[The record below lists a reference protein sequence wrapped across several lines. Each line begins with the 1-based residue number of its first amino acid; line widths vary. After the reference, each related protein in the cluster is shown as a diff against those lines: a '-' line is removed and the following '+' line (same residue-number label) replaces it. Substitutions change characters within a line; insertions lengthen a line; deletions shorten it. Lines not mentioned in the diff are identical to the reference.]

1 MKNYKLYFYKFFH
14 NILSNIQKFVNRVA
28 LPDYTLFSI
37 FALVT
42 GVVAG
47 LGAVLFH
54 ETIAFFSTLLFS
66 NANKQLFYFDGAFFI
81 LLPAIGMLIQSL
93 MIKASPETAKRKGV
107 SDVIKAV
114 AMRGGYIRFRTTLFH
129 FLAPAICI
137 STGGTLG
144 PEGPAAQVGGGIASK
159 VGQIFGFSDVR
170 RRIFTAAGAGA
181 AISAV
186 FNTPLGG
193 IFFALEIILLNDF
206 HSTTFSALIL
216 ASITASVVTR
226 IFLGDTPTFYFES
239 INIGPYDQLYLFAIL
254 GIFAG
259 VLSLI
264 FIRYSDILDSLFQNK
279 ILKKF
284 PQWIVML
291 TAGLIVGV
299 CGYFYND
306 IFGIGYVAINKII
319 MSEITWQIVAVLL
332 LIKFLLVPMII
343 HSGGF
348 GGLFAPSLF
357 IGACFGYLFSIFVNS
372 IWGFQIDTSTF
383 VLVSMG
389 AVLGGINSIPI
400 SAILIIFEMTRDY
413 TFILPLMLAVVI
425 STTIVRLILKGSIHE
440 KHLKRQGYEITRGRE
455 SSYLRSIYVKDV
467 MRKDI
472 VLFSEDTLLSNIIG
486 NYIESAHSTF
496 YTIDNKNKIIG
507 AISERELR
515 PIITEYET
523 LQKMLVA
530 SDIARTEIV
539 TVKDNDNLDH
549 VLKLFGKII
558 VNEFPVISSQKEN
571 KVVGTI
577 WRHDVISAYN
587 RESLKHNL
595 TEGLVRELKSPKES
609 STTKIAENYSVFE
622 CHPPKEF
629 IGKSL
634 TQLRL
639 RNTYGLEVIMI
650 RKPKSEYDSKEGQEI
665 IMPHPEY
672 PIEKDDTLV
681 LFGTNDNIKK
691 IDDWK

>member
-1 MKNYKLYFYKFFH
+1 MRNYKLYSFKLFH
-14 NILSNIQKFVNRVA
+14 NILSNIQKFLNRVA

-42 GVVAG
+42 GLVAG

-54 ETIAFFSTLLFS
+54 ETIEFFSTLFFNHS
-66 NANKQLFYFDGAFFI
+66 NKQLFFFEGAFFI
-81 LLPAIGMLIQSL
+81 ALPAIGMLIQSL
-93 MIKASPETAKRKGV
+93 MIKASPETAQKKGV

-114 AMRGGYIRFRTTLFH
+114 AMRGGYIRLRTTIFH

-144 PEGPAAQVGGGIASK
+144 PEGPAAQIGGGIASK

-216 ASITASVVTR
+216 ASITASVITR
-226 IFLGDTPTFYFES
+226 TFLGDTPTFHFDS
-239 INIGPYDQLYLFAIL
+239 ISIGPYDQLYLYAIL
-254 GIFAG
+254 GILAG
-259 VLSLI
+259 LLSLL
-264 FIRYSDILDSLFQNK
+264 FIRYSDILDDLFQRK
-279 ILKKF
+279 ILKIF
-284 PQWIVML
+284 PQWLVMVI
-291 TAGLIVGV
+291 AGLIVGI

-306 IFGIGYVAINKII
+306 IFGIGYFAINKII
-319 MSEITWQIVAVLL
+319 VSEITWQVVGILL
-332 LIKFLLVPMII
+332 LMKFLLVPMIV

-357 IGACFGYLFSIFVNS
+357 IGACFGYLFAIFANS
-372 IWGFQIDTSTF
+372 VLGLQIDTTTF

-440 KHLKRQGYEITRGRE
+440 KHLKRQGFEITRGRE
-455 SSYLRSIYVKDV
+455 SSYLRSIIVKDV
-467 MRKDI
+467 LKKDI
-472 VLFSEDTLLSNIIG
+472 ILIPEDTLLSNIIG
-486 NYIESAHSTF
+486 NYIESAHGTF
-496 YTIDNKNKIIG
+496 YTIDEKNNISG
-507 AISERELR
+507 AIAERELR
-515 PIITEYET
+515 PIFTEYET

-530 SDIARTEIV
+530 SDVARTEII
-539 TVKDNDNLDH
+539 TVKDSDNLDH
-549 VLKLFGKII
+549 VLKLFGKTM
-558 VNEFPVISSQKEN
+558 VNEFPVISSQKAN
-571 KVVGTI
+571 KIVGTI
-577 WRHDVISAYN
+577 WRQDVIAAYN
-587 RESLKHNL
+587 KESLKHNL
-595 TEGLVRELKSPKES
+595 TEGLIRQLKSPES
-609 STTKIAENYSVFE
+609 SSTSKIANGYSMIE
-622 CHPPKEF
+622 CHPPKKF

-634 TQLRL
+634 SQLRL
-639 RNTYGLEVIMI
+639 RNTHGLEVIMI
-650 RKPKSEYDSKEGQEI
+650 RKPQTEYDNKEEQEI
-665 IMPHPEY
+665 NMPHPEY
-672 PIEKDDTLV
+672 PIEKDDILV
-681 LFGTNDNIKK
+681 LFGNNENVKK
-691 IDDWK
+691 FNDWK

>member
-1 MKNYKLYFYKFFH
+1 MQNYKLQFYKFF
-14 NILSNIQKFVNRVA
+14 QKFLSITQKYLNQIA

-42 GVVAG
+42 GLVSG

-54 ETIAFFSTLLFS
+54 ETIDFFSTLLFNQS
-66 NANKQLFYFDGAFFI
+66 NNQLFYFNGIFFI
-81 LLPAIGMLIQSL
+81 ALPAIGMLIQSL
-93 MIKASPETAKRKGV
+93 MIKLSPQTAKKKGV

-114 AMRGGYIRFRTTLFH
+114 AMRGGYIRFRTTIFH

-159 VGQIFGFSDVR
+159 VGQIFGFSDIR

-216 ASITASVVTR
+216 ASITASVITR
-226 IFLGDTPTFYFES
+226 VFLGDNPTFHIES
-239 INIGPYDQLYLFAIL
+239 INIGPYDQLYLYAIL
-254 GIFAG
+254 GILAG
-259 VLSLI
+259 ILSLI
-264 FIRYSDILDSLFQNK
+264 FVRYSDILDNLFQTK
-279 ILKKF
+279 ILKKI
-284 PQWIVML
+284 PQWIVMVL
-291 TAGLIVGV
+291 VGLMVGT

-306 IFGIGYVAINKII
+306 IFGIGYDAINKII
-319 MSEITWQIVAVLL
+319 TSTITWQIVAILL
-332 LIKFLLVPMII
+332 LMKFLLVPMIV

-357 IGACFGYLFSIFVNS
+357 IGACFGYLFAIFVNTF
-372 IWGFQIDTSTF
+372 WGVQIDTTTF

-472 VLFSEDTLLSNIIG
+472 VLIPEDTLLSNIIG
-486 NYIESAHSTF
+486 NYIESAHGTF
-496 YTIDNKNKIIG
+496 YTIDEGSKIIG

-515 PIITEYET
+515 PIITEYDT
-523 LQKMLVA
+523 LQKMLLA
-530 SDIARTEIV
+530 SDIARTEII
-539 TVKDNDNLDH
+539 TVKESDNLDH
-549 VLKLFGKII
+549 VLKLFGKSI
-558 VNEFPVISSQKEN
+558 VNEFPVLSTKDKN

-577 WRHDVISAYN
+577 WRQDVISAYN
-587 RESLKHNL
+587 KESLKHNL
-595 TEGLVRELKSPKES
+595 TEGLVRELKLPKES
-609 STTKIAENYSVFE
+609 STIKIAENYSVFE
-622 CHPPKEF
+622 CHPPKNF

-634 TQLRL
+634 SQLRL
-639 RNTYGLEVIMI
+639 RNTYGLEVVMI
-650 RKPKSEYDSKEGQEI
+650 RKPKSEYDTQEEQEI
-665 IMPHPEY
+665 ILPNPEY
-672 PIEKDDTLV
+672 PIEKNDTLV
-681 LFGTNDNIKK
+681 LFGTNENIKK
-691 IDDWK
+691 VDKWK